1 MIKRDKGAD
10 SGFQQGI
17 DEAAVVIDSF
27 GIRRPGTGWLKAR
40 PGNRETVAV
49 QVHRPQEREVFA
61 KAMIGVAGCVAGVA
75 IFDFAGG
82 MGEAVPDGFAL
93 AVFVPRAFDLI
104 RGGGGAPEEALG
116 EGNLGRRI
124 KLRGMGSG
132 GSRRV
137 RGAR

>member
-1 MIKRDKGAD
+1 MIDR
-10 SGFQQGI
+10 
-17 DEAAVVIDSF
+17 F
-27 GIRRPGTGWLKAR
+27 GIRGARPGGLKAR
-40 PGNRETVAV
+40 PGNREAVAV
-49 QVHRPQEREVFA
+49 QVHGAQEREVFA
-61 KAMIGVAGCVAGVA
+61 KAMIGVAGYVAGVA
-75 IFDFAGG
+75 ILDFAGG

-93 AVFVPRAFDLI
+93 AVLVPRAFDLV